1 MSDDSVVTPRPSSL
15 SLALKFKVKDLMWSF
30 FDEAKGFF
38 SIILKGTS
46 LAASSRPRKDPTIP
60 PPEINTD
67 CDIKAL
73 SH

>member
-1 MSDDSVVTPRPSSL
+1 
-15 SLALKFKVKDLMWSF
+15 MWSF

-38 SIILKGTS
+38 SIILKGIS

-67 CDIKAL
+67 CDIKA
-73 SH
+73 